1 VGLDDKISAAADK
14 AKGNAKE
21 AVGKATN
28 DDEKVAEGKADQT
41 KGDIKSKIEDVKDNI
56 KKALD

>member
-1 VGLDDKISAAADK
+1 MSAAADK

>member
-21 AVGKATN
+21 AVGKATD
-28 DDEKVAEGKADQT
+28 DDEQVAEGKADQF
-41 KGDIKSKIEDVKDNI
+41 KGDLKEKVEDAKDKI
-56 KKALD
+56 KKSLD